1 MKKGID
7 VSYANGSIDWSKAKN
22 DISFAIIRSSFG
34 SDLPSQIDSYFYQNA
49 NGCKKNNIPFGIYHF
64 AYFIDEAT
72 AKAEADFA
80 IRLANEYKDRVKFIA
95 LDIEEDS
102 ESYAKRVGARPNW
115 TNCAVAFLEKVKSAG
130 YTPVLY
136 SNQSWLQNQLNFD
149 KVKKY
154 KLWYAAPG
162 AGSPKYSCAIW
173 QYSWSGKIN
182 GISGDVDMNY
192 LYDESLFYADE
203 KKPTKKKSVDELA
216 KEVIQGKWSA
226 GDERK
231 AKLTAAGYDYSAVQ
245 TRVNEMLSGKVQNKK
260 SVDTLAR
267 EVIQGKW
274 GAGDDRKNRLT
285 AAGYDYYAVQNRVNE
300 LMGVSTAKIKKG
312 SIVRVKPGA
321 KAYNGVNLASFVFT
335 TNYYVMELHGDRAVI
350 GIDGNVTAAVKV
362 SDLIMV
368 K

>member
-64 AYFIDEAT
+64 AYFIDETT

-102 ESYAKRVGARPNW
+102 ENYAKRVGARPNW
-115 TNCAVAFLEKVKSAG
+115 TNCAVAFMEKVKSAG
-130 YTPVLY
+130 YTPVIY
-136 SNQSWLQNQLNFD
+136 SNQSWLQNQIDFD
-149 KVKKY
+149 RVKKF

-162 AGSPKYSCAIW
+162 ASSPKYSCAIW
-173 QYSWSGKIN
+173 QYSWIGKVN

-192 LYDESLFYADE
+192 LYDESLFSTSE
-203 KKPTKKKSVDELA
+203 KEPAKKKSVDELA
-216 KEVIQGKWSA
+216 KEVIA
-226 GDERK
+226 
-231 AKLTAAGYDYSAVQ
+231 
-245 TRVNEMLSGKVQNKK
+245 
-260 SVDTLAR
+260 
-267 EVIQGKW
+267 GKW
-274 GAGDDRKNRLT
+274 GAGEERKKRLT
-285 AAGYDYYAVQNRVNE
+285 DAGYDYYAVQNRVNE
-300 LMGVSTAKIKKG
+300 IMGVKPKKTVDQLAKEVIAGKWGAGEERKKKLTAAGYDYYVVQNKVNETMGVSTAKIKKG

-321 KAYNGVNLASFVFT
+321 KTYNGVNLASFVFT
-335 TNYYVMELHGDRAVI
+335 TNYYVMELQGDRAVI
-350 GIDGNVTAAVKV
+350 GIDGNVTAAVKT
-362 SDLIMV
+362 SDLILV
-368 K
+368 R

>member
-49 NGCKKNNIPFGIYHF
+49 NGCKKNSIPFGIYHF

-102 ESYAKRVGARPNW
+102 ENYAKRVGANPNW
-115 TNCAVAFLEKVKSAG
+115 TNCAIAFLEKVKAAG

-136 SNQSWLQNQLNFD
+136 SNQSWLQNQLDFD

-162 AGSPKYSCAIW
+162 ASSPKYSCAIW
-173 QYSWSGKIN
+173 QYSWSGKISGIN
-182 GISGDVDMNY
+182 GDTDMNY
-192 LYDESLFYADE
+192 LYDESLFSTSE
-203 KKPTKKKSVDELA
+203 KVPAKKKSVDELA
-216 KEVIQGKWSA
+216 
-226 GDERK
+226 
-231 AKLTAAGYDYSAVQ
+231 
-245 TRVNEMLSGKVQNKK
+245 
-260 SVDTLAR
+260 R
-267 EVIQGKW
+267 EVIAGKW
-274 GAGDDRKNRLT
+274 GAGEERKKRLT
-285 AAGYDYYAVQNRVNE
+285 DAGYDYYAVQNRVNE
-300 LMGVSTAKIKKG
+300 IMGVKPKKTVDQLAKEVINGKWGAGEERKKKLTDAGYDYYAVQNRVNEMMGVSTAKIKKN

-321 KAYNGVNLASFVFT
+321 KAYNGVSLASFVFA
-335 TNYYVMELHGDRAVI
+335 TNYYVMELQGDRAVI

-362 SDLIMV
+362 SDLILV